1 MRTIALALSMIL
13 LTLPTTCI
21 GQRAS
26 ANPSEG
32 LFGLYYAVTN
42 DAKSDQVMLVISPDG
57 RPISPKAND
66 PDAPTQPGLHIGEQ
80 HYPFAWSRL
89 SSKGFSFRTVSM
101 NGVGFSFNGRF
112 GREQVESIGDVPYL
126 AGTLAEIRNGRLIQK
141 KTVHFGHAVI
151 L

>member
-1 MRTIALALSMIL
+1 MRAIALALSTIL
-13 LTLPTTCI
+13 LTLPTTCV

-26 ANPSEG
+26 ANPIEG
-32 LFGLYYAVTN
+32 LFGLYYAAAN
-42 DAKSDQVMLVISPDG
+42 DAKSDVITLVISPDG
-57 RPISPKAND
+57 KPIPPKAND

-80 HYPFAWSRL
+80 NYPFASSRL

-101 NGVGFSFNGRF
+101 NGVVFSFNGRF
-112 GREQVESIGDVPYL
+112 GRERVESIGDVPYL
-126 AGTLAEIRNGRLIQK
+126 AGTLVETRNGRLVQK